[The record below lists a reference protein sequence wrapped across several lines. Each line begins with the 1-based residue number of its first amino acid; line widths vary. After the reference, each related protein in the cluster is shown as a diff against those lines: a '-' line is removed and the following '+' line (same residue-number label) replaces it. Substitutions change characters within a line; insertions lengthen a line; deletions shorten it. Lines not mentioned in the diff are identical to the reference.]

1 MCKYDKE
8 EQINGMASD
17 KDFSIPNMSTAIME
31 GCPTSAISEKKED

>member
-31 GCPTSAISEKKED
+31 GEGEQNTMSK